1 MYVTAIPDKV
11 EVKFLATKKGN
22 EVYYPY
28 KVIITADGIFVHAQ
42 QGKLNNAYVY
52 PTLKSLPKNK
62 ELFIVFEPQQIRRR
76 VDSVLYDQKEK
87 TLWLTVADT

>member
-11 EVKFLATKKGN
+11 DVKFLITKKGN

-28 KVIITADGIFVHAQ
+28 KVTITADGIFIHAQ

-52 PTLKSLPKNK
+52 STLKSLPKTK
-62 ELFIVFEPQQIRRR
+62 ELFIVFEPQQLRRQ
-76 VDSVLYDQKEK
+76 VESVLYDQKEK